1 MNTEPQV
8 TYVPPAARVFH
19 QLARDACQ
27 RLFDAYGTAAFRD
40 PETVRGLG
48 DYLSYIAELTAKYL
62 NKGYYELLD
71 NSEG

>member
-27 RLFDAYGTAAFRD
+27 RLFDAYGAAAFND

-48 DYLSYIAELTAKYL
+48 DYLSYIAQLTAKYL
-62 NKGYYELLD
+62 NKGHDELLD
-71 NSEG
+71 NSQG